1 MAVPAR
7 PPSPA
12 PRSVPAFLL
21 LFGAILVAAGPPA
34 GAMEA
39 VDFHQAVA
47 RALRANPAVAA
58 AGYDYAAA
66 QQDVDAARGRY
77 LPELAFGLQFVRT
90 DIPAEA
96 FALTLNQGKLQAS
109 DFQDVD
115 NFNNPPPRNDYITT
129 FTLEQPLFVPRV
141 YVGHKMAR
149 TEADAKGLDLSRTRE
164 ETVYR
169 VLAAY
174 LEVLTAKAYVSVAE
188 RGLADAREHR
198 RLAEA
203 AEGAGTGLTADVL
216 RAKVSVAA
224 AEGGKVTAENRL
236 ELARRGLSLAMGE
249 RDAPPVDVTGPP
261 PEFPD
266 AGTLEELQSAVGKRA
281 DLRAVSMRVANAGNN
296 EDLRK
301 SEYLPSL
308 GLLGA
313 YQLDAEKGPFDV
325 DNRSWKVGVGLKW
338 NVFDGLRRESGVSRA
353 ASERRK
359 AEEYYRGERDQAAY
373 QVAQAYL
380 GIREAE
386 RRGEI
391 ARAAV
396 EAAEEGVRLIRNR
409 YESQIGRMIDV
420 LDAQAA
426 LDRAR
431 AEAVRAENDVRQSRA
446 RLMHASGT
454 LLAWAV
460 PEGKETRP

>member
-7 PPSPA
+7 PPSLPVLPVVA
-12 PRSVPAFLL
+12 FVLFCGALLAALPVPS
-21 LFGAILVAAGPPA
+21 

-39 VDFHQAVA
+39 VDFRQAVV

-66 QQDVDAARGRY
+66 QQDVEVARGRY
-77 LPELAFGLQFVRT
+77 LPDLGFGLQFLRT

-109 DFQDVD
+109 DFQDVN
-115 NFNNPPPRNDYITT
+115 NFNNPPPRNDYVTT

-141 YVGHKMAR
+141 YLGHKMAR
-149 TEADAKGLDLSRTRE
+149 TEADARGLDLSRTEE
-164 ETVYR
+164 ETAYR
-169 VLAAY
+169 VLVAY
-174 LEVLTAKAYVSVAE
+174 LEVLTAKGYVSVAE
-188 RGLADAREHR
+188 RGFSDAREHR
-198 RLAEA
+198 RLAEV
-203 AEGAGTGLTADVL
+203 AEGAGTGLSSDVL

-224 AEGGKVTAENRL
+224 AEGAKVTAESRL

-249 RDAPPVDVTGPP
+249 KDAPPVDVAGPP
-261 PEFPD
+261 PGFPD
-266 AGTLEELQSAVGKRA
+266 PGTLEELQGAVAKRA

-296 EDLRK
+296 EDLRR
-301 SEYLPSL
+301 SEYLPTV

-313 YQLDAEKGPFDV
+313 YQLDAEKNPFEV

-359 AEEYYRGERDQAAY
+359 AEEVYRGEREQAAY
-373 QVAQAYL
+373 QVVQAYL
-380 GIREAE
+380 GIREAL
-386 RRGEI
+386 RRAEI

-396 EAAEEGVRLIRNR
+396 EAAEEGVRLIRTR
-409 YESQIGRMIDV
+409 YENHIGRMVDL
-420 LDAQAA
+420 LDAQTA

-431 AEAVRAENDVRQSRA
+431 AEAVKAENDLGQSRA
-446 RLMHASGT
+446 RLMFASGT

-460 PEGKETRP
+460 PEGKGTRP

>member
-1 MAVPAR
+1 
-7 PPSPA
+7 
-12 PRSVPAFLL
+12 
-21 LFGAILVAAGPPA
+21 
-34 GAMEA
+34 MEA
-39 VDFHQAVA
+39 VDFPQAVA

-149 TEADAKGLDLSRTRE
+149 AEADAKGLDLSRTRE

-169 VLAAY
+169 VLTAY

-224 AEGGKVTAENRL
+224 AEGGKVTAESRL
-236 ELARRGLSLAMGE
+236 ELARRGLSLAMG
-249 RDAPPVDVTGPP
+249 RGTPP
-261 PEFPD
+261 PWTSRVRPPGSRMRGPSRSSSPPWGS
-266 AGTLEELQSAVGKRA
+266 ARTCGPSRCASRTPGTTRISGSRSTCPAWASSGRTS
-281 DLRAVSMRVANAGNN
+281 SM
-296 EDLRK
+296 
-301 SEYLPSL
+301 P
-308 GLLGA
+308 
-313 YQLDAEKGPFDV
+313 
-325 DNRSWKVGVGLKW
+325 
-338 NVFDGLRRESGVSRA
+338 
-353 ASERRK
+353 
-359 AEEYYRGERDQAAY
+359 
-373 QVAQAYL
+373 
-380 GIREAE
+380 
-386 RRGEI
+386 RRGRSTWTT
-391 ARAAV
+391 RA
-396 EAAEEGVRLIRNR
+396 
-409 YESQIGRMIDV
+409 GRS
-420 LDAQAA
+420 
-426 LDRAR
+426 
-431 AEAVRAENDVRQSRA
+431 EW
-446 RLMHASGT
+446 G
-454 LLAWAV
+454 
-460 PEGKETRP
+460 